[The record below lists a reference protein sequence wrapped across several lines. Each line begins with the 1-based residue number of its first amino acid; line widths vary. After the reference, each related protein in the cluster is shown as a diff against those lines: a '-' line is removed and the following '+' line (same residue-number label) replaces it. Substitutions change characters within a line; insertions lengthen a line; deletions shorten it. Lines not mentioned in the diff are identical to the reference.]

1 MDFPSAEKNRVQDGN
16 GLTQEEI
23 ETGLQVEDQPWPR
36 FGLTL
41 GMDPDPKCEVNAGNS
56 CVNGCTNLVL
66 FMRNFTNKYGIN
78 DIYIYTILGRGKN
91 GNTIYFTGFWHGLTH
106 IFVVVFRCFGH
117 CLCVCFFFVC
127 VVCVC
132 VCYLKNTF
140 NQVYRLYKT
149 LLSCAFH
156 MTLPS
161 FMGITIVFL
170 TCNHVLDIS
179 GETTLHGNHHQKV
192 TEPTCFLNCIIH
204 DYSILQYIT
213 KF

>member
-1 MDFPSAEKNRVQDGN
+1 
-16 GLTQEEI
+16 
-23 ETGLQVEDQPWPR
+23 
-36 FGLTL
+36 
-41 GMDPDPKCEVNAGNS
+41 
-56 CVNGCTNLVL
+56 
-66 FMRNFTNKYGIN
+66 MRNFTNKYGIH
-78 DIYIYTILGRGKN
+78 DIYIYIYHIWKGKKWEHHLFYRFLAWFDP
-91 GNTIYFTGFWHGLTH
+91 YFCGCFPLFWAL
-106 IFVVVFRCFGH
+106 FV
-117 CLCVCFFFVC
+117 FFFVC

-156 MTLPS
+156 MTLAS

-192 TEPTCFLNCIIH
+192 TEPTKSLNYIIH
-204 DYSILQYIT
+204 IIHYYSILQYVAKLET
-213 KF
+213 YYCQTNHNMDHQSGNT